1 MQAESCRFAAALF
14 LCVKEENSCNSLTF
28 SCINGIIKGQYY
40 LESGSDFMKLKDEFI
55 VHNVGDETLLV
66 PTAEASFHGLVQ
78 GNKTVDVI
86 LNCLLKDTTEEEIL
100 AAMKDR
106 FDGDEEDMRADIADV
121 IAQLRAIGAIDG

>member
-1 MQAESCRFAAALF
+1 MR
-14 LCVKEENSCNSLTF
+14 
-28 SCINGIIKGQYY
+28 
-40 LESGSDFMKLKDEFI
+40 LKAEFI

-66 PTAEASFHGLVQ
+66 PTAGAAFHGLVQ

-86 LNCLLKDTTEEEIL
+86 LNCLLNDTTEEEIL
-100 AAMKDR
+100 SVMKER